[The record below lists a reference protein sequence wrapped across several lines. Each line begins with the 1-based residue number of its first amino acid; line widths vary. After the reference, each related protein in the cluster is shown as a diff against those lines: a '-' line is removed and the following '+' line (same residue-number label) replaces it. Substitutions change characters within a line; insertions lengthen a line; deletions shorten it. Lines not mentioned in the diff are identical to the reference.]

1 MAQYVEF
8 KSEGIWQHFLRE
20 KNGQTAKY
28 KICKT
33 ARTIGGST
41 KALMF
46 SKKIFSVPC
55 FYFLISISLGA
66 VSHAHTH
73 TPTNPNAQ

>member
-20 KNGQTAKY
+20 KNGQTAKC
-28 KICKT
+28 KIWKT
-33 ARTIGGST
+33 AKTVGGST

-55 FYFLISISLGA
+55 FYFLISISLVA
-66 VSHAHTH
+66 VSHAH